1 MTKLQTISDK
11 NTKSFKIKKL
21 LVKKLNKEQFKKDN
35 LIIVIGGD
43 GFMLQ
48 TLKKNKNS
56 KKLFY
61 GINSGNYGFLMNK
74 FSSKNI
80 IKNLSKANMVSIYP
94 LEMIVKNKS
103 NQARKSLAIN
113 EVSILRQSR
122 QAASLSI
129 KQGSRQIIKKL
140 VSDGVLVS
148 TPAGSTAYNLS
159 VHGPI
164 LSLHSKKLSI
174 SPISAFRPRRWKGK
188 IVNDKSKIIITN
200 LDPSKRPISAVADN
214 LEVRN
219 AKSITVKT
227 NNKIKEFIFQ
237 ISNTEKIYLS
247 KNSEDLKFN
256 EKILSVKLDKKI
268 IYKENII
275 LQSLYKAATDQN
287 IPPNTIIEFAR
298 IYGFQ
303 VDFQRDIRKEDKFQ
317 IMYEVFIDENKKI
330 IETGEIL
337 FANLKLSGQDNSLYY
352 FDKENLEG
360 HYDKNGKSV
369 QKALMKSP
377 INGARLSSSFG
388 MRKHP
393 IDGYN
398 KMHRGTDFAAP
409 KGTPI
414 MASGNGIVKKA
425 GWCGG
430 GGNCVKIR
438 HNSTYETVYA
448 HMSKFARGIKNG
460 VRVKQGQTIGYV
472 GSTGKST
479 GPHLHYEVIVNGK
492 KVNSQK
498 LKLPSGKVL
507 KGKNRE
513 YFETAKIKLDVLKSE
528 KIIGLN

>member
-1 MTKLQTISDK
+1 MLKK
-11 NTKSFKIKKL
+11 FKSSLLNNLKIFGL
-21 LVKKLNKEQFKKDN
+21 IL
-35 LIIVIGGD
+35 LII
-43 GFMLQ
+43 F
-48 TLKKNKNS
+48 T
-56 KKLFY
+56 
-61 GINSGNYGFLMNK
+61 
-74 FSSKNI
+74 
-80 IKNLSKANMVSIYP
+80 
-94 LEMIVKNKS
+94 
-103 NQARKSLAIN
+103 
-113 EVSILRQSR
+113 
-122 QAASLSI
+122 
-129 KQGSRQIIKKL
+129 
-140 VSDGVLVS
+140 
-148 TPAGSTAYNLS
+148 
-159 VHGPI
+159 
-164 LSLHSKKLSI
+164 
-174 SPISAFRPRRWKGK
+174 
-188 IVNDKSKIIITN
+188 IIITILSN
-200 LDPSKRPISAVADN
+200 HQKKFNKNQNNNIVDNIYFKKTLNEIINN
-214 LEVRN
+214 LEPRYKKYNHKIKSGETFDKILDNYSINKNEIN
-219 AKSITVKT
+219 AIKQSLSKKVNINKLNTNQKIQIILDKT
-227 NNKIKEFIFQ
+227 NNKIKEFVFQ

-247 KNSEDLKFN
+247 KNSEDLEFN
-256 EKILSVKLDKKI
+256 EKILSIKLDKKI

-317 IMYEVFIDENKKI
+317 IMYEVFIDEDKKI

-507 KGKNRE
+507 KGKDRK